1 MGIKENLND
10 ILSGI
15 KEVKNENKIQDDVKL
30 IAVSKTVDS
39 SRVVEAF
46 NCGQLEFGENK
57 VQELVKKFEEI
68 DNKEYKF
75 HMIGHLQTNKV
86 KYLLDKVELIQSLDR
101 LSLLKELEKR
111 GRNNNYVFNC
121 LIELNLAK
129 EESKTGLHEE
139 DLQELIE
146 KIEECEFV
154 KVKGLMT
161 VAPFFEDLEEV
172 RPYFKK
178 MKDIFDDLKN
188 KDFKNISME
197 TLSMGMSHD
206 YKIAIEEGSNMVRV
220 GTSIFG
226 ERNYN

>member
-1 MGIKENLND
+1 MGIKENLKD
-10 ILSGI
+10 ILNGI
-15 KEVKNENKIQDDVKL
+15 EDVKTKNKIQDNIKL

-39 SRVVEAF
+39 NRVIEAF
-46 NCGQLEFGENK
+46 NCGQVEFGENK
-57 VQELVKKFEEI
+57 VQELVKKYEEI
-68 DNKEYKF
+68 DNQEYKF

-86 KYLLDKVELIQSLDR
+86 KYLLNKVELIQSLDR

-111 GRNNNYVFNC
+111 GRNNNYIFNC

-129 EESKTGLHEE
+129 EESKTGLHKE
-139 DLQELIE
+139 DLEELIT

-172 RPYFKK
+172 RPYFKE
-178 MKDIFDDLKN
+178 MKNIFEDLKN
-188 KDFKNISME
+188 KDFNNISME

-206 YKIAIEEGSNMVRV
+206 YKVAIEEGSNMVRV

>member
-1 MGIKENLND
+1 MSISTNLDEIQNNIKNIKDELSINRD
-10 ILSGI
+10 IT
-15 KEVKNENKIQDDVKL
+15 L

-39 SRVVEAF
+39 QRVLEAY
-46 NCGQLEFGENK
+46 NHGQKEFGENK
-57 VQELVKKFEEI
+57 VQELVKKYEEI
-68 DNKEYKF
+68 NNSDVIF

-86 KYLLDKVELIQSLDR
+86 KYLVNKVKLIQSLDR

-111 GRNNNYVFNC
+111 GKNNNYIFNC

-139 DLQELIE
+139 DLLELIE

-161 VAPFFEDLEEV
+161 VAPYYEDLEKV
-172 RPYFKK
+172 RVYFRKLK
-178 MKDIFDDLKN
+178 NIYDDLANKN
-188 KDFKNISME
+188 FKNINME
-197 TLSMGMSHD
+197 YLSMGMSHD
-206 YKIAIEEGSNMVRV
+206 YKVAIEEGSNMIRV